1 MAVWGEHLMILLK
14 HHGIWK
20 SIMGIIEESG
30 LKFIVVINPLTAGV
44 SYIRVFIFY

>member
-20 SIMGIIEESG
+20 SIMGITEASG
-30 LKFIVVINPLTAGV
+30 
-44 SYIRVFIFY
+44 